1 MVFDLAHHRKRC
13 GLRSGVCS
21 PFHAGHGHAQERTNW
36 KCQRALQSASKYWRE
51 HRNIRCQHLGDPSFT
66 NTPLGLVPLFDTQP
80 RAPAWSLHTSGTG
93 TLSRRPSSRPTSSIR
108 QVSERV
114 RHTGYCLFL
123 RRRIAVY
130 RNRLFAL
137 CAYHFRGSQRQ
148 GEERRSRGC
157 ALARNHRWQK
167 NNNTWKFVMKFSAS
181 VTNSNVCATNKKNC
195 AATTSLL
202 ITEIPI
208 TRTKTTHRRI
218 RKRTV
223 MKTRMETRAATK
235 IRTTNRRKNRN
246 RL

>member
-36 KCQRALQSASKYWRE
+36 KCERALQSASEYWRE

-148 GEERRSRGC
+148 GEERRSCGC
-157 ALARNHRWQK
+157 TLARNPSMAEEQQYLEIRDEIQRLRDEQERLRDQQEELRR
-167 NNNTWKFVMKFSAS
+167 NNKSSHNGD
-181 VTNSNVCATNKKNC
+181 SNHQNQDDT
-195 AATTSLL
+195 
-202 ITEIPI
+202 P
-208 TRTKTTHRRI
+208 
-218 RKRTV
+218 
-223 MKTRMETRAATK
+223 
-235 IRTTNRRKNRN
+235 
-246 RL
+246 